1 MPKAT
6 QTVYLGRK
14 RPLLHSTVDYLW
26 LNWPL
31 ESSSTQAIWDLS
43 KLLVV
48 VPSARS
54 GRRLQLLL
62 SQRLSAEEK
71 RNANADGCELKR
83 PRIITVGE
91 LAGYLCKPS
100 LPVATE
106 VEQTLAW
113 ARVLVDT
120 PEEELTALLSTL
132 PPREPLTPWLEL
144 ASTLRGLHEDLA
156 AGELDFAMVEQEVNG
171 EAEQKRWRLLN
182 VLHQRYLA
190 RLKSAKR
197 IDPYVAGAEALKL
210 KQCRCDFDIVL
221 VGTSDLSRSVASM
234 LRSLSDSKG
243 GSGSVTAL
251 IAAEDTDRDHF
262 DAFGSI
268 IATQWL
274 KRHLPLRDE
283 QIIAAQDV
291 GDQAS
296 TAADFVESWCDP
308 SIGAN
313 ADQIT
318 LGVTDESLVGPIEFE
333 LRTRGIA
340 SRREL
345 GWTIAQTPVGRLLEL
360 LAEHLSR
367 GTWRSLAAL
376 VRHADIFEFVERHQK
391 GVRYLFAQDDWL
403 TALDHLI
410 ANHYPTHCELELPEQ
425 AREKYQPA
433 VDVRDLVQKS
443 LRDLRGPARTLSD
456 WAGRVSAWLTAIYDP
471 DTLESEQS
479 HRSRQAITSAIDFL
493 RAIQE
498 VESSLDVKIAA
509 SSAIEMLLSRLSE
522 LRVLDPAGEGQ
533 VTISGW
539 LDLALDDSPAMVI
552 TSLNHPYVPEAI
564 TADPF
569 LPGSL
574 RTRLQLND
582 NERRMARDIHALDV
596 ILSCRKE
603 VKLIV
608 GARSLDGSPTPPSR
622 LLAACE
628 PIDAAKRL
636 VDLLEPK
643 RTIKPAAS
651 KTAAPNPKSSNRW
664 SGSKAK
670 SDLPIPKLPTD
681 TPVKVMSVT
690 AFKDYLD
697 CPYRFYLRHVLRLK
711 PLDDASGELQPNQF
725 GDLIHNTLQWFGES
739 DLKESTS
746 RSAIE
751 DALHMTL
758 DSYANDFFGSSPN
771 ATVKLQIEQARRR
784 LSSVAIAQSERRSA
798 GWHIHRVEAP
808 FGDDK
813 TAGIVVDKQLMSI
826 RGRIDRIDRHDDG
839 RWAII
844 DYKTHGHP
852 PRTKHLYREHDVIHW
867 TDLQLPLYQLLI
879 PYVIEEPVKTE
890 LVSLSYFNIGDNLQ
904 QTKINDADFTPE
916 EYKSALETIEDCVRR
931 IRKGDFAYADDVTF
945 DDYSMILQ
953 TGAIATLF
961 ERLIAG
967 DVDNPILAEGMEA

>member
-1 MPKAT
+1 MTRTKERSAMKSKGS
-6 QTVYLGRK
+6 QTLYLGRK
-14 RPLLHSTVDYLW
+14 RPLLHSTVDFIER
-26 LNWPL
+26 NWPVDRSRGEL
-31 ESSSTQAIWDLS
+31 VWNLS
-43 KLLVV
+43 NLLIVL
-48 VPSARS
+48 PSARS
-54 GRRLQLLL
+54 GRRLFALLTE
-62 SQRLSAEEK
+62 RTK
-71 RNANADGCELKR
+71 TIGNGCTLVR

-91 LAGYLCKPS
+91 LAGNLCKPN
-100 LPVATE
+100 LPIASE
-106 VEQTLAW
+106 IEQTLAW
-113 ARVLVDT
+113 ARVLVET
-120 PEEELTALLSTL
+120 PDDQLSALLSTL
-132 PPREPLTPWLEL
+132 PPREPLTPWIEL

-156 AGELDFAMVEQEVNG
+156 AGEIDFAAVEREVNG
-171 EAEQKRWRLLN
+171 EAEKKRWQLLN
-182 VLHQRYLA
+182 ALHGRYLT
-190 RLKSAKR
+190 RLASAGR
-197 IDPYVAGAEALKL
+197 VDPYVAGATAIREKKCA
-210 KQCRCDFDIVL
+210 CNYDILL

-234 LRSLSDSKG
+234 LRSLLDSKRDC
-243 GSGSVTAL
+243 GSITAL
-251 IAAEDTDRDHF
+251 VAADDAERDHF

-291 GDQAS
+291 ADQAG
-296 TAADFVESWCDP
+296 TAAGFIEELAGDLK
-308 SIGAN
+308 

-333 LRTRGIA
+333 LRTRGIK

-360 LAEHLSR
+360 LALHLSQ

-376 VRHADIFEFVERHQK
+376 VRHADIYDFIERHQD
-391 GVRYLFAQDDWL
+391 GSRYLFAQDDWL
-403 TALDHLI
+403 TSLDNLI
-410 ANHYPTHCELELPEQ
+410 ANHYPTLCDAELPEQ
-425 AREKYQPA
+425 ARQKHQPA
-433 VDVRDLVQKS
+433 VDVRDLVQRS
-443 LRDLRGPARTLSD
+443 LRDLRGSARTLSD
-456 WAGRVSAWLTAIYDP
+456 WAGRVSAWLTVVYEP
-471 DTLESEQS
+471 ETLESQ
-479 HRSRQAITSAIDFL
+479 HAYRSQQAISTASNFL
-493 RAIQE
+493 HAIQE
-498 VESSLDVKIAA
+498 MESSLDVKISA
-509 SSAIEMLLSRLSE
+509 SSAIEMLMSRLTE
-522 LRVLDPAGEGQ
+522 LRVLDPAGDEK

-596 ILSCRKE
+596 ILSCRDK
-603 VKLIV
+603 VRLIV

-636 VDLLEPK
+636 VSLLEPK
-643 RTIKPAAS
+643 RAAQPIKFKHDAT
-651 KTAAPNPKSSNRW
+651 KRW
-664 SGSKAK
+664 SGNLEK
-670 SDLPIPKLPTD
+670 SDLPIPKLSID
-681 TPVKVMSVT
+681 KPVTIMSVT

-697 CPYRFYLRHVLRLK
+697 CPYRFYLRHVLRLR

-739 DLKESTS
+739 DLKDSTNPQS
-746 RSAIE
+746 IE
-751 DALHMTL
+751 GALHDTL
-758 DSYANDFFGSSPN
+758 DRYARDFFGTSPN
-771 ATVKLQIEQARRR
+771 ATVKLQIQQARRR
-784 LSSVAIAQSERRSA
+784 LSSVAIVQSERRMA
-798 GWHIHRVEAP
+798 GWTIHKVEAP
-808 FGDDK
+808 FGEDEK
-813 TAGIVVDKQLMSI
+813 ASIEVDRKPMSL

-852 PRTKHLYREHDVIHW
+852 PRKKHLYYEHDVIHW
-867 TDLQLPLYQLLI
+867 TDLQLPLYQKLI
-879 PYVIEEPVKTE
+879 RFVIGESVKTE
-890 LVSLSYFNIGDNLQ
+890 QVSLSYFNIGDNQQ

-916 EYKSALETIEDCVRR
+916 EFASANNEIARIVQGIRR
-931 IRKGDFAYADDVTF
+931 GDFAPADDVTF

-961 ERLIAG
+961 DRLIAG
-967 DVDNPILAEGMEA
+967 DVDNPVLAEGAEA